1 MSLLVAL
8 AVPLALAGP
17 APAGAFPTDAKLPV
31 SDGTTV
37 TAVLGVPPKGATQGV
52 VFVHMAGRSKEDW
65 LPVAEKFYR
74 SGLSVLTVDLRGH
87 GGNVT
92 SETPPAL
99 TGADWAAMVEDV
111 KAGVGELKKRGAQKV
126 AIVGAEVGANLA
138 LVVASDDPSVV
149 SVAMLSPGL
158 DYKGIPTGEAM
169 KRYGPRPVLFVAGS
183 DDSYSVRSA
192 NALESVATGQKSVT
206 VLENAGKGTKMFN
219 RAPTLESQL
228 LGFVTTAWTAA
239 PPTGPTGPVDLT
251 IKSDAIETSGK
262 RIGEDLPPVA
272 PN

>member
-1 MSLLVAL
+1 MSPLIAL
-8 AVPLALAGP
+8 AFPLALAGP
-17 APAGAFPTDAKLPV
+17 GAAFPTDATLAV
-31 SDGTTV
+31 ADGTTV
-37 TAVLGVPPKGATQGV
+37 TAVLGVPAKGAANGV
-52 VFVHMAGRSKEDW
+52 LFVHMAGRSKDDW
-65 LPVAEKFYR
+65 MPIADKFYR
-74 SGLSVLTVDLRGH
+74 SGLSVLAVDLRGH

-92 SETPPAL
+92 SESPPTL
-99 TGADWAAMVEDV
+99 TGADWAAMVADV

-126 AIVGAEVGANLA
+126 AIVGAEIGANLA
-138 LVVASDDPSVV
+138 LVVASDDPGVAG
-149 SVAMLSPGL
+149 VAMLSPGL

-169 KRYGPRPVLFVAGS
+169 KRYGPRPVLLVAGS
-183 DDSYSVRSA
+183 DDTYSVRSA
-192 NALESVATGQKSVT
+192 NALESVATGQKSLT

-228 LGFVTTAWTAA
+228 LGFVTTAWTAT
-239 PPTGPTGPVDLT
+239 PPSEPTGPVDLT